1 MGLIFLEKMTEF
13 ACGYRR
19 SISSGPFFLSQFLE
33 SVCPVIRPE
42 FMQFKP
48 SFVYTVFKPD
58 RKIMGPLPETFKL
71 TVTLMTAYGLCQT
84 LNMEKE
90 SQI

>member
-1 MGLIFLEKMTEF
+1 
-13 ACGYRR
+13 
-19 SISSGPFFLSQFLE
+19 
-33 SVCPVIRPE
+33 
-42 FMQFKP
+42 MQFKP